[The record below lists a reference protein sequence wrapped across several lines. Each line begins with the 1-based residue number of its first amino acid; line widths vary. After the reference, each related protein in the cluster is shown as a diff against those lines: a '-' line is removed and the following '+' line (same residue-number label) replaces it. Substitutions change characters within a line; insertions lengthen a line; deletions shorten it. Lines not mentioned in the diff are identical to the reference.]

1 MKRSVIYEKIKTQ
14 PKSLIY
20 LGGRGGERQGCTP
33 PSTAPPAYED
43 AAPGSPS
50 LKPPV
55 FEEPPPEYEAAI
67 AMLHSDNSGGRD
79 LSYPPSSVD
88 AAGCGGGGGNLAAD
102 QDSGPH
108 QRRKSSLTNNHV

>member
-1 MKRSVIYEKIKTQ
+1 MNKLVHEKIKTQ